1 MARVFAAIARLI
13 QSDAGQDLLEYGLVA
28 VLVAIAAMIAVK
40 SVGDTIYT
48 LWWGPIA
55 RNL

>member
-1 MARVFAAIARLI
+1 MPRVLVAIDRLVRN
-13 QSDAGQDLLEYGLVA
+13 DAGQDLLEYGLVA
-28 VLVAIAAMIAVK
+28 VLIAIAAMIAVK
-40 SVGDTIYT
+40 SVGDTLNT

>member
-1 MARVFAAIARLI
+1 MPRVLGAIERLVRN
-13 QSDAGQDLLEYGLVA
+13 DTGQDLLEYGLVA
-28 VLVAIAAMIAVK
+28 VLIAIAAVIAVK
-40 SVGDTIYT
+40 SVGDTLNT

>member
-1 MARVFAAIARLI
+1 MPRVLVAIDRLVRN
-13 QSDAGQDLLEYGLVA
+13 DAGQDLLEYGLVA
-28 VLVAIAAMIAVK
+28 VLIAIAALIAVK
-40 SVGDTIYT
+40 SVGDTLNT

>member
-1 MARVFAAIARLI
+1 MARVFAAIAQLVRN
-13 QSDAGQDLLEYGLVA
+13 DAGQDMLEYGLVA

-40 SVGDTIYT
+40 SVGDTLST

>member
-1 MARVFAAIARLI
+1 MPRVLEAIERLVRH
-13 QSDAGQDLLEYGLVA
+13 DAGQDLLEYGLVA
-28 VLVAIAAMIAVK
+28 VLIAIAAVIAVK
-40 SVGDTIYT
+40 SVGDTLNT

>member
-1 MARVFAAIARLI
+1 MPRVLDAIDRLVRN
-13 QSDAGQDLLEYGLVA
+13 DAGQDLLEYGLVA
-28 VLVAIAAMIAVK
+28 VLIAIAAVIAVK
-40 SVGDTIYT
+40 SVGDTLNT

>member
-1 MARVFAAIARLI
+1 MARVFAAIARLVRN
-13 QSDAGQDLLEYGLVA
+13 DGGQDLLEYGLVA
-28 VLVAIAAMIAVK
+28 VLVAIAAIVAVK
-40 SVGDTIYT
+40 SVGDTLSN